1 MNDGKLTAD
10 RRSSGFHPK
19 THQQHICKRH
29 FKKGQRSRPPWRPA
43 TKRTKPTGPTCSP
56 SMARRSMLGVSL
68 DACLKVKLLQSM
80 MRMKPL
86 TCSSGSSIM
95 DSRDSRMA
103 LRMSTKVYLIGQGLT
118 VVFKLA
124 THQRENQRHWLLTL
138 SAQGHLARQRL
149 PSNRGNHRLFM
160 TFSSMRFSPSASSSG
175 GHQRSTVVF
184 LYT

>member
-1 MNDGKLTAD
+1 
-10 RRSSGFHPK
+10 
-19 THQQHICKRH
+19 
-29 FKKGQRSRPPWRPA
+29 
-43 TKRTKPTGPTCSP
+43 
-56 SMARRSMLGVSL
+56 MARRSMLGVSL

-124 THQRENQRHWLLTL
+124 THQREKSKTL
-138 SAQGHLARQRL
+138 ATD
-149 PSNRGNHRLFM
+149 
-160 TFSSMRFSPSASSSG
+160 TF
-175 GHQRSTVVF
+175 T
-184 LYT
+184 LK

>member
-1 MNDGKLTAD
+1 MLGAQQAAPFTPPTCRPSLPLLQKQPRGDKILYGKSTAD
-10 RRSSGFHPK
+10 RRSSGFQPK
-19 THQQHICKRH
+19 SHQQHICKQH
-29 FKKGQRSRPPWRPA
+29 FKKGQRSRRPA
-43 TKRTKPTGPTCSP
+43 TKRTKPTSEGPTCSP

-138 SAQGHLARQRL
+138 LARGHLAR
-149 PSNRGNHRLFM
+149 
-160 TFSSMRFSPSASSSG
+160 
-175 GHQRSTVVF
+175 
-184 LYT
+184 